1 MQGTLAKADKAEG
14 WTVAALSRRGRG
26 QVCLEAP
33 CWSLALSDAEGKGDT
48 SCTVCQGSTDPAAS
62 SRRSRAEAL
71 GSSAPT
77 AREPLAQA
85 ASECGIR
92 RSLAGA
98 VRRWLVAS
106 HQPKFTVLPCSFPC
120 GISAYNWKEEKVRR
134 EKPTAILKRGSTRP
148 LVRPR
153 RQDLH
158 FSNTPRVVPTRLRSD
173 MSDHK
178 ALCMLLWWS

>member
-85 ASECGIR
+85 ASECGI
-92 RSLAGA
+92 
-98 VRRWLVAS
+98 
-106 HQPKFTVLPCSFPC
+106 
-120 GISAYNWKEEKVRR
+120 SAYNWKEEKVRR